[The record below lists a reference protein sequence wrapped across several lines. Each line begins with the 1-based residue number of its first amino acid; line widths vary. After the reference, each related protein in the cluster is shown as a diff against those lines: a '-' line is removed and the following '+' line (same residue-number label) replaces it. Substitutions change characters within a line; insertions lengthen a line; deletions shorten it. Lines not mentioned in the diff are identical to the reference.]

1 MIVNF
6 DGMKAFLPSIV
17 MKGHPGV
24 FDDAIEIAQDALRD
38 DILGADLMAQ
48 IDVSQTSLTDLKK
61 MCQRIVSL
69 DAFISCIHDLDLVL
83 TDAGFAVIQ
92 DQDMAVASKE
102 RVQNL
107 KLSLQDKLDS
117 ARDRLVTWLMATSQV
132 ELDWRGTEQFSRL
145 ADGLFLTFADF
156 RDRAVLNNVTATAYP
171 KTWSQFMALNGS
183 LNVALM
189 TDAASYISP
198 AYAAEILEKIK
209 DNEPML
215 AIEKKVVILVK
226 IAIAAKVLGDGSIFT
241 EQILKAVAIMKA
253 NAASFPT
260 FIASKEANVPGITH
274 SDTPIFSLL

>member
-6 DGMKAFLPSIV
+6 TEMKAFLPSIV
-17 MKGHPGV
+17 MKGTPTV
-24 FDDAIEIAQDALRD
+24 FNDAIDIAQSSLRD
-38 DILGADLMAQ
+38 DILGSELMAA
-48 IDVSQTSLTDLKK
+48 IDVSSTTQPELKK

-69 DAFISCIHDLDLVL
+69 DAFIQSIHELDLVL

-92 DQDMAVASKE
+92 DQNMAVASKE

-107 KLSLQDKLDS
+107 KLSLQDKLDA
-117 ARDRLVTWLMATSQV
+117 ARDRLITWLMATEQID
-132 ELDWRGTEQFSRL
+132 LDWRGTEQFSRL

-156 RDRAVLNNVTATAYP
+156 KDRAVLNNVTATAYP
-171 KTWSQFMALNGS
+171 KTWSDFLSLNGS

-198 AYAAEILEKIK
+198 AYASEILDKIK

-215 AIEKKVVILVK
+215 AIEKKVVVLIK
-226 IAIAAKVLGDGSIFT
+226 IAIAALVLGDRETFVS
-241 EQILKAVAIMKA
+241 QILKAVATMKA
-253 NAASFPT
+253 NKDNFPT

-274 SDTPIFSLL
+274 TDTPIFSML